1 MDVLAPPHA
10 MYNQHQ
16 ANEIASKQPYYPL
29 LVEGSDSIVYFFMGV
44 FFFLHKN
51 GQQAQ
56 SLVSGGSGGESPIRS
71 GVGVLFGP
79 NTLIS

>member
-1 MDVLAPPHA
+1 MGQLAPPHA
-10 MYNQHQ
+10 TYNQHQ

-29 LVEGSDSIVYFFMGV
+29 LVEGSDSIAYFFMGD
-44 FFFLHKN
+44 FFFLHKK
-51 GQQAQ
+51 GQHAQ

-79 NTLIS
+79 KRLIS